1 MRRREFIAATAAAGI
16 AGAAA
21 LRDLFAQ
28 QAGALKIGMCSWSL
42 GGKDP
47 SVFDTARRAGFEG
60 LQLDLG
66 RLPDNAP
73 LRRAEVRRPYKEAAR
88 AAGVAIPSTAIVAY
102 NQLPLKSEPKA
113 AIWLNDSVEATRDL
127 GARVHMLCFFGKGE
141 LKEESPEEIE
151 RLVEL
156 LREVGPRAEKAGV
169 ILGIENTLPARA
181 NLAILDKVDSPAVQV
196 WYDVG
201 NTFGKGY
208 DVPAEIR
215 MLAGR
220 ICEFHIKDNPHLL
233 GQGKLPFP
241 EVARAIHD
249 IGYRGWLML
258 ETASPNKDVEGD
270 ARRNLAFA
278 RQVFLS

>member
-1 MRRREFIAATAAAGI
+1 MDRRQFIQGAGALAAS
-16 AGAAA
+16 AAA
-21 LRDLFAQ
+21 LRNLFGQ
-28 QAGALKIGMCSWSL
+28 KGAVKIGMCSWSL

-47 SVFDTARRAGFEG
+47 SVFGLAKRIGFEG

-66 RLPDNAP
+66 RLADNAS
-73 LRRAEVRRPYKEAAR
+73 LRKPEVRRPYKEAAR

-113 AIWLNDSVEATRDL
+113 AIWLNDAVEATRDL

-141 LKEESPEEIE
+141 LKEENAEEIE
-151 RLVEL
+151 RLVVVI
-156 LREVGPRAEKAGV
+156 REVAPRAEKAGV
-169 ILGIENTLPARA
+169 ILGIENTLTARA
-181 NLAILDKVDSPAVQV
+181 NVAILDRVNSPAVQV

-233 GQGKLPFP
+233 GQGRLPFP
-241 EVARAIHD
+241 EVARAILD

-258 ETASPNKDVEGD
+258 ETSSPNKDLEGD

-278 RQVFLS
+278 RQLFTS